1 MRSVQRF
8 ALVWVAALAVLAA
21 ARSRWGSQ
29 SDAIAVVALV
39 VLCAI
44 AGYIVWRRER
54 AVRQAVAA
62 LPLEEQIAAIKSDPN
77 IRDVAAGD
85 VFGNERRDWN
95 WQLTRTLGPW
105 LAMFY
110 LPVLYSILAGDRVD
124 GRIVMALAV
133 LGVVAWGY
141 WTKRYVTRYRCPTC
155 RAQHLPVVSIRPL
168 RVVCVTCATTWR
180 L

>member
-1 MRSVQRF
+1 VRSIQRF
-8 ALVWVAALAVLAA
+8 GLLYAALAILAA
-21 ARSRWGSQ
+21 ARGRWGPKI
-29 SDAIAVVALV
+29 DAIAVVAVL

-44 AGYIVWRRER
+44 AGYAVWRRDR

-62 LPLEEQIAAIKSDPN
+62 LPLEEQIAAIQSDPSV
-77 IRDVAAGD
+77 RDVAAGD

-105 LAMFY
+105 LAIFY
-110 LPVLYSILAGDRVD
+110 LPVLYSILAGDRLD

-133 LGVVAWGY
+133 LGILAWRYWIKGY
-141 WTKRYVTRYRCPTC
+141 VRRYRCPTC
-155 RAQHLPVVSIRPL
+155 RAQHLPVVSIRPV
-168 RVVCVTCATTWR
+168 RFVCVTCATTWR